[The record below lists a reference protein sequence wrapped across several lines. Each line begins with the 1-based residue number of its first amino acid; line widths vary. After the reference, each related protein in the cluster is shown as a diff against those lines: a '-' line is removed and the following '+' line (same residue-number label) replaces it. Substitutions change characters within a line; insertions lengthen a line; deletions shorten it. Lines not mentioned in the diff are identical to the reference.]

1 MAESTVMTTDEIV
14 ALIKSMREQLVH
26 LEKAVKT
33 AMKAR
38 PTKKVA
44 DPDAPKRPAGA
55 WALWA
60 KEMPELHPAEFAKF
74 KATKEAELEE
84 GKKARGLHI
93 LFAKAWRD
101 EHEDEWKA
109 FEARHQSEAPV
120 SACAS
125 APAPEPARAPTT
137 PVKKTPTPAVEAP
150 SAPKKVPKKKVA
162 GGAGAPS
169 E

>member
-1 MAESTVMTTDEIV
+1 MSDSTVMTTDEIV

-38 PTKKVA
+38 PTKKA
-44 DPDAPKRPAGA
+44 SAPDAPKRPAGA

-74 KATKEAELEE
+74 KATKEAELED

-109 FEARHQSEAPV
+109 FEARHQSAEPPAPT
-120 SACAS
+120 S
-125 APAPEPARAPTT
+125 APAPAPAT
-137 PVKKTPTPAVEAP
+137 PPKKESAPAVDAP
-150 SAPKKVPKKKVA
+150 SAPKKVPKKKAAA
-162 GGAGAPS
+162 GGAGS

>member
-38 PTKKVA
+38 PAKKVSA
-44 DPDAPKRPAGA
+44 PDAPKRPAGA

-60 KEMPELHPAEFAKF
+60 KEMPELHPTEFAKF
-74 KATKEAELEE
+74 KATKEAELQD

-109 FEARHQSEAPV
+109 FEARHQSAE
-120 SACAS
+120 
-125 APAPEPARAPTT
+125 APAPPVPTPAPAPAT
-137 PVKKTPTPAVEAP
+137 PVKKESAPAVEAP
-150 SAPKKVPKKKVA
+150 SAPKKVPKKKAA
-162 GGAGAPS
+162 GGAGS

>member
-14 ALIKSMREQLVH
+14 ALIKSMREQLSH

-33 AMKAR
+33 ALKAR
-38 PTKKVA
+38 PAKKVA

-109 FEARHQSEAPV
+109 FEARHQSEA
-120 SACAS
+120 SASSS
-125 APAPEPARAPTT
+125 APVPSPAPATPA
-137 PVKKTPTPAVEAP
+137 KKESAPAVEAP
-150 SAPKKVPKKKVA
+150 GAPKKVPKKKVA